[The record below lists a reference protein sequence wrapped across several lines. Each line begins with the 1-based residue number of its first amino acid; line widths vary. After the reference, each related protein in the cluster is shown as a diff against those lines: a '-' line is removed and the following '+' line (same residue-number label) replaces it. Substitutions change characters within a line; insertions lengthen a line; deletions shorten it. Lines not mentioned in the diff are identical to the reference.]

1 MINAPL
7 LDKLATMIVAHM
19 DRTDYQSAGDM
30 AQEAYARAAAMVEER
45 ERHQATN
52 SGSAAEEEVPGPA
65 AWVTELAASVAGSV
79 PGAQEIH
86 AIRAARAANLPREYT
101 LAEVLG
107 IGAKL
112 ESWAIAVAVD
122 ADGAVWQYS
131 AVPTFS
137 EAAGTWDAN
146 CEQLLE
152 VGRVVAPFSAKNCLF
167 LVEHETM
174 VDR

>member
-1 MINAPL
+1 MTNTPL

-19 DRTDYQSAGDM
+19 DRADYQSAGDM
-30 AQEAYARAAAMVEER
+30 AQEAYVRAAAMVEER
-45 ERHQATN
+45 KRHQATN
-52 SGSAAEEEVPGPA
+52 SGSAAEEEVP
-65 AWVTELAASVAGSV
+65 
-79 PGAQEIH
+79 
-86 AIRAARAANLPREYT
+86 REYT
-101 LAEVLG
+101 LAEV
-107 IGAKL
+107 IGTSTKL

-131 AVPTFS
+131 TVPTFS
-137 EAAGTWDAN
+137 EAAGIWDAD
-146 CEQLLE
+146 CDQLLE